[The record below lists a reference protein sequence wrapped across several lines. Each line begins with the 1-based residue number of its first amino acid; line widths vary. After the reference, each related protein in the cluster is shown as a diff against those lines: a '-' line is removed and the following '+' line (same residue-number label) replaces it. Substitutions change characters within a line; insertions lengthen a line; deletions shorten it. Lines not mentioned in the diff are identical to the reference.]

1 MTFRIKRQRSSAG
14 RLEQSVMRAIW
25 KNWAIHN
32 LIGHPFGEIASWIFG
47 EKGWIFF
54 HDGTLPADDA

>member
-1 MTFRIKRQRSSAG
+1 
-14 RLEQSVMRAIW
+14 MRAIW